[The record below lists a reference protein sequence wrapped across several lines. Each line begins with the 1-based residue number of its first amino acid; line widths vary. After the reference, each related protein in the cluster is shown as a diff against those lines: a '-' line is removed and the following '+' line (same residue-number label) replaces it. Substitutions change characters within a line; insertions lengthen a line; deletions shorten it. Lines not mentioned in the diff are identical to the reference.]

1 MKKFVL
7 MQSAVITVL
16 VVALLVVM
24 FGSASSWQTGVAH
37 AGPGGSDEV
46 PPTDVVGDQPV
57 EPTAPNVGATT
68 LVYFST
74 TDNDASATVII
85 LYNTTA
91 VTQTVVVKG
100 YGASGAAATW
110 NVAVGP
116 NNLVHL
122 VSDSLAAS
130 PPPSW
135 ANSVVTNFTDF
146 TTYATLDLPSG
157 VKIDGYVI
165 FNPGTGTVD
174 SRVDQGAIPLRFS
187 IDPFI
192 VMLPAVNR

>member
-7 MQSAVITVL
+7 VQSAVIVVL
-16 VVALLVVM
+16 VVALMLVT
-24 FGSASSWQTGVAH
+24 FGSAESWRTGVAH
-37 AGPGGSDEV
+37 ADTGSDEV
-46 PPTDVVGDQPV
+46 PPTDRTMEVPG
-57 EPTAPNVGATT
+57 EPTAPNAGATT

-74 TDNDASATVII
+74 TDSDATATVII

-100 YGASGAAATW
+100 YVARGAFATW

-122 VSDSLAAS
+122 VSDSVAAS

-146 TTYATLDLPSG
+146 TTYATLDVPSG
-157 VKIDGYVI
+157 VKIDGYVV

-174 SRVDQGAIPLRFS
+174 PRVDQGAIPLRFS
-187 IDPFI
+187 TDPYT